1 MYFFLSIPDNTL
13 GDSLLALDQKYEK
26 YALSQCSVNRTS
38 ILSCCFFFGFGCA
51 LPLIPWI
58 VGGLVVLDGN
68 TNKQQFP
75 LDFCCGTKL
84 SLILLEKVNN
94 LRGKKWTSGTVAFD
108 NPRERMHHQ
117 KIITPQHNC
126 VTCTNFVPKNVWEQH
141 RGMNK
146 ISFLHLY
153 QSMTTLNT
161 RANANLL
168 NFFIINLLGWCRFW
182 FDSGREIL
190 ESSKVLLCS

>member
-94 LRGKKWTSGTVAFD
+94 LRGKKGPLEQW
-108 NPRERMHHQ
+108 HL
-117 KIITPQHNC
+117 IIHESA
-126 VTCTNFVPKNVWEQH
+126 CTIK
-141 RGMNK
+141 R
-146 ISFLHLY
+146 
-153 QSMTTLNT
+153 
-161 RANANLL
+161 
-168 NFFIINLLGWCRFW
+168 
-182 FDSGREIL
+182 
-190 ESSKVLLCS
+190 